1 MSMNASLQPGTL
13 LARRYRILAQIGV
26 GGFGTVYKARDRHR
40 HGKLVAIKE
49 INMAALSS
57 QEKIEV
63 TDSFNREITL
73 LSRLEHKHLPRVH
86 NQYTDPEH
94 WYIVMDYI
102 EGQTLEELLAHTPKG
117 RLPPGQVAKIG
128 IALCDVLSYLHNQR
142 PAIIYRDVKPSNIML
157 TPWGRLYLIDF
168 GIARRYQPGQARD
181 TGPLGSPGYAAPEQY
196 GRRQTT
202 TQTDVYG
209 LGATLQTLLTGKEPL
224 DIRLQGMPPEVRL
237 PWKLQALL
245 THMMDPDPF
254 KRPRSMTEVKGVLT
268 PYVTS
273 SLSFMSMVS
282 FGFTSMLQSGFS
294 DSSFVGLYLLL
305 VLTLIVGYCLYTL
318 LRSERTAPS
327 GLSVKAAL
335 IIIGKQLLPSL
346 ILVSL
351 LTLGISLLYVLLAR
365 PQLPEDHLL
374 IFWLGPL
381 FGIVAL
387 ASFIIWLIRR
397 YLMWQP
403 QQAPAQLQALPLLQ
417 QRRKLP

>member
-1 MSMNASLQPGTL
+1 M
-13 LARRYRILAQIGV
+13 
-26 GGFGTVYKARDRHR
+26 
-40 HGKLVAIKE
+40 
-49 INMAALSS
+49 
-57 QEKIEV
+57 
-63 TDSFNREITL
+63 
-73 LSRLEHKHLPRVH
+73 
-86 NQYTDPEH
+86 
-94 WYIVMDYI
+94 
-102 EGQTLEELLAHTPKG
+102 
-117 RLPPGQVAKIG
+117 
-128 IALCDVLSYLHNQR
+128 
-142 PAIIYRDVKPSNIML
+142 
-157 TPWGRLYLIDF
+157 
-168 GIARRYQPGQARD
+168 
-181 TGPLGSPGYAAPEQY
+181 
-196 GRRQTT
+196 
-202 TQTDVYG
+202 
-209 LGATLQTLLTGKEPL
+209 
-224 DIRLQGMPPEVRL
+224 
-237 PWKLQALL
+237 
-245 THMMDPDPF
+245 
-254 KRPRSMTEVKGVLT
+254 
-268 PYVTS
+268 TS